1 MPSMQDTDLSPGT
14 ILASR
19 YRLEQLLGEGG
30 MGLVF
35 AAVDQQLGRRVALKV
50 IRDDLNDAPARDRF
64 LREAQSAAVLTHR
77 NACQLFEVAEH
88 EGRPFLV
95 LEFLDGEALS
105 TRLKRGRMSKEEA
118 AAVLFPVMDALV
130 EFHAA
135 GLIHRDLKPSNV
147 FLTPHGAKLLDF
159 GLARRTEREDA
170 MTAPALTAPGA
181 IAGTLRYM
189 APEQLT
195 GDPIDVRTD
204 IFALGVMFFEM
215 LTGRVPFG
223 HGSKVDWLKA
233 VLTEAP
239 ESLDDPD
246 LRDLDPIV
254 ARALARRPED
264 RYASVE
270 EMSTE
275 LHRVIESGAAPAA
288 APQST
293 QPAQQ
298 PQPQGALRAVVLP
311 FQMLNEDSD
320 VAALQHGVPEK
331 LTALLAGTEGW
342 QFLSNRVAHEFAAEP
357 DLIAVGRSLKVDRL
371 LTGSILHD
379 ADKFCVT
386 VQLIGAKDGSVLW
399 SQTTEYK
406 ADGVVGLQDEICK
419 RIVDDLPKPH
429 VDSKD

>member
-1 MPSMQDTDLSPGT
+1 MQDTELSPGT

-19 YRLEQLLGEGG
+19 YRIEQLLGEGG

-50 IRDDLNDAPARDRF
+50 IRDSLNDGPARDRF
-64 LREAQSAAVLTHR
+64 LREAQSAAGLSHR

-105 TRLKRGRMSKEEA
+105 TRLTRGRMSKEEA
-118 AAVLFPVMDALV
+118 AGVLFPVMDALI

-159 GLARRTEREDA
+159 GLARRTEHDDA

-181 IAGTLRYM
+181 VAGTLRYM

-223 HGSKVDWLKA
+223 HGSKVDWLKS

-254 ARALARRPED
+254 SRSLARRPED

-270 EMSTE
+270 EMSTA
-275 LHRVIESGAAPAA
+275 LHQVFESGSPPAPA
-288 APQST
+288 

-298 PQPQGALRAVVLP
+298 AQPQGTLRAVVLP

-342 QFLSNRVAHEFAAEP
+342 QVLSNRVAHEFAAEP

-386 VQLIGAKDGSVLW
+386 VQLIGARDGSVLW

-406 ADGVVGLQDEICK
+406 AEGVVGLQDEICK
-419 RIVDDLPKPH
+419 RIVDGLPKPQG
-429 VDSKD
+429 DSKDR

>member
-1 MPSMQDTDLSPGT
+1 MQDTELSPGT

-35 AAVDQQLGRRVALKV
+35 AAVDQQLGRRVALKL

-105 TRLKRGRMSKEEA
+105 TRLTRGRMGKEEA
-118 AAVLFPVMDALV
+118 AAVLFPVMDALI

-159 GLARRTEREDA
+159 GLARRTERDDA

-204 IFALGVMFFEM
+204 VFALGVMFFEM

-233 VLTEAP
+233 VLTEDP

-246 LRDLDPIV
+246 LRDLDPVV

-264 RYASVE
+264 RYASVVE
-270 EMSTE
+270 LSTE
-275 LHRVIESGAAPAA
+275 LRQATESSATPAP
-288 APQST
+288 
-293 QPAQQ
+293 PAQSVQ
-298 PQPQGALRAVVLP
+298 QTQQQGSLRAVVLP

-331 LTALLAGTEGW
+331 LTALLAGTDGW

-386 VQLIGAKDGSVLW
+386 VQLIGARDGSVLW

-419 RIVDDLPKPH
+419 RIVDGLPKPQG
-429 VDSKD
+429 DSKDR

>member
-1 MPSMQDTDLSPGT
+1 MQDTELSNGT
-14 ILASR
+14 ILAAR
-19 YRLEQLLGEGG
+19 YRLEEILGEGG
-30 MGLVF
+30 MGRVF
-35 AAVDQQLGRRVALKV
+35 AAVDQQLGRRVAVKL
-50 IRDDLNDAPARDRF
+50 IRDDLNDAPSRDRF
-64 LREAQSAAVLTHR
+64 LREAQSAAVLSHR
-77 NACQLFEVAEH
+77 NACQLFEVGEH

-95 LEFLDGEALS
+95 LEFLEGEPLS
-105 TRLKRGRMSKEEA
+105 TRLKRGRMGRDEA
-118 AAVLFPVMDALV
+118 IGVLLPLMDALI

-135 GLIHRDLKPSNV
+135 GLIHRDIKPSNV

-159 GLARRTEREDA
+159 GLARRTERDDA

-195 GDPIDVRTD
+195 GDPIDARTD
-204 IFALGVMFFEM
+204 VFALGVMFFEM

-223 HGSKVDWLKA
+223 HGSKADWLKA

-264 RYASVE
+264 RYATVE
-270 EMSTE
+270 EMSAALRE
-275 LHRVIESGAAPAA
+275 AIGSGEAPAA
-288 APQST
+288 P
-293 QPAQQ
+293 P
-298 PQPQGALRAVVLP
+298 PPKRQGAVRAVILP
-311 FQMLNEDSD
+311 FRMLNEESD

-331 LTALLAGTEGW
+331 LTALLAGKDGW
-342 QFLSNRVAHEFAAEP
+342 QFLSNRVAQDFAAEP
-357 DLIAVGRSLKVDRL
+357 DLMAVGRSLKVDRL

-386 VQLIGAKDGSVLW
+386 VQMIGTNDGSVLW
-399 SQTTEYK
+399 SQTTEHK
-406 ADGVVGLQDEICK
+406 SEGVVGLQDEIC
-419 RIVDDLPKPH
+419 RSIVEGL
-429 VDSKD
+429 VAAQ